1 MVAQEVIAVDSTG
14 VAREN
19 PLLEVASAPKQSDS
33 ILPFKRFKAEG
44 VSAVIGG
51 YVVIDSDIDKS

>member
-19 PLLEVASAPKQSDS
+19 PVQELTSAPT
-33 ILPFKRFKAEG
+33 
-44 VSAVIGG
+44 
-51 YVVIDSDIDKS
+51 